1 MNWAPV
7 VVFDAPLQLSIPV
20 RSEELFQV
28 PEGVRWS
35 HLQRIR
41 QAIIQRWGVVM
52 MGVCVQS
59 LEGFSQMEF
68 SSNRADVHP
77 LVAGCEGDFWC
88 LLERELSAC
97 PWLLLSRT
105 QVALQFERYAGGTGF
120 RWVNCKKNWNRSC
133 AWVEASRLNP
143 PWLLWKSSESVSQA
157 GSVTM
162 VRRLRR
168 KARASGA
175 AEVDR
180 TRAR

>member
-1 MNWAPV
+1 
-7 VVFDAPLQLSIPV
+7 
-20 RSEELFQV
+20 
-28 PEGVRWS
+28 
-35 HLQRIR
+35 
-41 QAIIQRWGVVM
+41 

-120 RWVNCKKNWNRSC
+120 RWVNCKKKLEPELRLGRSLE
-133 AWVEASRLNP
+133 VEPAVAIVEEFLSRYLKRDP
-143 PWLLWKSSESVSQA
+143 SPW
-157 GSVTM
+157 
-162 VRRLRR
+162 
-168 KARASGA
+168 
-175 AEVDR
+175 
-180 TRAR
+180 